1 MINLWRFHKSRSSF
15 GLHAKNGTKIIQ
27 TDTLWHAIWPF
38 PNLQCCQKL
47 SWGNIRSI
55 NSPFKNIRA
64 AYYQTTKNQ
73 NLKTIDII
81 LTIKSNFIAFLGILD
96 NSIQNNFWPYFSVN
110 KEFHPVNSSKSR
122 PCLINQQWEAE
133 VSHKEKVVW
142 KWRVGHR
149 IVFHCAE
156 INWKRWGV
164 VKRRLMGKIYYSSL
178 WWKNW
183 RPL

>member
-1 MINLWRFHKSRSSF
+1 MLYDLS
-15 GLHAKNGTKIIQ
+15 Q
-27 TDTLWHAIWPF
+27 
-38 PNLQCCQKL
+38 NLQCCK
-47 SWGNIRSI
+47 SYHEGIWGRLILILKIFELLLPN
-55 NSPFKNIRA
+55 
-64 AYYQTTKNQ
+64 Y
-73 NLKTIDII
+73 KTIKIKTLDVFLII
-81 LTIKSNFIAFLGILD
+81 NSNFIASLGILD
-96 NSIQNNFWPYFSVN
+96 NAIQNYFCPYFSVY
-110 KEFHPVNSSKSR
+110 KEFHPVNSSR
-122 PCLINQQWEAE
+122 PFPCLINQQWEAE
-133 VSHKEKVVW
+133 VSHKERVVW

>member
-64 AYYQTTKNQ
+64 AYYQATKNQ
-73 NLKTIDII
+73 NLKNYRHNFNNKEQLYSIFGNIGQFNTKLF
-81 LTIKSNFIAFLGILD
+81 LTIFFCSQRISPCQFFTILSLFD
-96 NSIQNNFWPYFSVN
+96 KPSVRGRN
-110 KEFHPVNSSKSR
+110 
-122 PCLINQQWEAE
+122 IT
-133 VSHKEKVVW
+133 
-142 KWRVGHR
+142 
-149 IVFHCAE
+149 
-156 INWKRWGV
+156 
-164 VKRRLMGKIYYSSL
+164 
-178 WWKNW
+178 
-183 RPL
+183 

>member
-73 NLKTIDII
+73 NLKNYRHNFNNQEQLYSILGNIGQFNTKLF
-81 LTIKSNFIAFLGILD
+81 LTIFFCSQRI
-96 NSIQNNFWPYFSVN
+96 S
-110 KEFHPVNSSKSR
+110 
-122 PCLINQQWEAE
+122 PCQFFRVLSLFDKPTVRDRRE
-133 VSHKEKVVW
+133 EKVVW